1 MFDYNKFKEEVDMEF
16 VSEVQIGSA
25 LHGFIDKALVLK
37 LLHKRDKKLKD
48 AKVKMSDQI
57 MQAHSQILANE
68 DNEIN
73 NAIETLKS
81 IKVKEKSS

>member
-16 VSEVQIGSA
+16 VSEVQIGSV
-25 LHGFIDKALVLK
+25 LYGFIDKALVLK

-48 AKVKMSDQI
+48 AKVKMNDQI

-73 NAIETLKS
+73 NAIKTLK
-81 IKVKEKSS
+81 KHKS

>member
-1 MFDYNKFKEEVDMEF
+1 MFDYSKFKEEVDMEF
-16 VSEVQIGSA
+16 ASDVQIGST
-25 LHGFIDKALVLK
+25 LYGFIDKAFVLK
-37 LLHKRDKKLKD
+37 FLHKRDKKLKD

-73 NAIETLKS
+73 MQLKH
-81 IKVKEKSS
+81 

>member
-1 MFDYNKFKEEVDMEF
+1 MFDYNKFKEKVDMEF
-16 VSEVQIGSA
+16 ASEVQIGSV
-25 LHGFIDKALVLK
+25 LYGFINKALVLK

-73 NAIETLKS
+73 NAIETLK
-81 IKVKEKSS
+81 KHKS

>member
-1 MFDYNKFKEEVDMEF
+1 MEF
-16 VSEVQIGSA
+16 ASEVQIGSV
-25 LHGFIDKALVLK
+25 LYGFINKALVLK

-73 NAIETLKS
+73 NAIETLK
-81 IKVKEKSS
+81 KHKS